1 MSKTSQDFAPQDVG
15 TQTESRKAWNTP
27 AWRIVQVKRSQA
39 AHDTHAD
46 GPDFTS

>member
-1 MSKTSQDFAPQDVG
+1 MPKTSQEVAPRDDG
-15 TQTESRKAWNTP
+15 APTESRKAWNAP